1 MTKVETGH
9 FNMSKSDK
17 GSFLFNTVQ
26 ALQRMQKKKC
36 EIKQFFEE
44 FPRVLLDKLLLTVYF
59 FSLPWTLSDEFPG
72 TLV

>member
-17 GSFLFNTVQ
+17 GSFLFNTAQ

-36 EIKQFFEE
+36 EIKQFFRGV
-44 FPRVLLDKLLLTVYF
+44 PQSST
-59 FSLPWTLSDEFPG
+59 W
-72 TLV
+72 

>member
-1 MTKVETGH
+1 
-9 FNMSKSDK
+9 MSKNDK

-59 FSLPWTLSDEFPG
+59 FLCRGL
-72 TLV
+72 